1 MGIFDSITRGLG
13 SLRPLSD
20 KELEDER
27 EALRQRYVSSGDVTV
42 TEADKL
48 YDELH
53 RYDEEIRRRAN
64 KAYARENPNPPEPRH
79 REHGWYL
86 PNDD

>member
-1 MGIFDSITRGLG
+1 MGFFDSLARGFG
-13 SLRPLSD
+13 NLRSLSD
-20 KELEDER
+20 TELKEER
-27 EALRQRYVSSGDVTV
+27 EALRLRYVGCGDV
-42 TEADKL
+42 ALASRL

-53 RYDEEIRRRAN
+53 RYDDEMTRRTNEAHERAN
-64 KAYARENPNPPEPRH
+64 SDPITRH

>member
-1 MGIFDSITRGLG
+1 MGIFDSIARGLG

-20 KELEDER
+20 AELKDER
-27 EALRQRYVSSGDVTV
+27 EALRQRYVSSGDVN
-42 TEADKL
+42 EASKL

-53 RYDEEIRRRAN
+53 RYDEEMTRRAN
-64 KAYARENPNPPEPRH
+64 EAYARENPNPPEPRH

>member
-1 MGIFDSITRGLG
+1 MGIFDSIARGLG
-13 SLRPLSD
+13 SLRLLSD
-20 KELEDER
+20 TELEDER
-27 EALRQRYVSSGDVTV
+27 EALRQRYVSSGDVG
-42 TEADKL
+42 EASNL

-53 RYDEEIRRRAN
+53 RYDDEMTRRAN
-64 KAYARENPNPPEPRH
+64 NANECENPNPPEPRH

>member
-1 MGIFDSITRGLG
+1 MGIFDGIARALGGL
-13 SLRPLSD
+13 RTLSD
-20 KELEDER
+20 EDLAEER
-27 EALRQRYVSSGDVTV
+27 EALRLRYVAGESR
-42 TEADKL
+42 L

-53 RYDEEIRRRAN
+53 RYDDEWVRRENA
-64 KAYARENPNPPEPRH
+64 AYARENSEPREPRR